1 MPLYDYECK
10 ACEFQFDELIRM
22 DDRKKP
28 TRKKCPNCGRKKVKQ
43 VILGTPATVD
53 PINIGV
59 RTTDSA
65 YKEVIAK
72 INEGNPGAGLD
83 GKGWRASQKVQREGI
98 PDTYKGHKEL
108 DREKGW

>member
-10 ACEFQFDELIRM
+10 DCEFQFDELIRM

-28 TRKKCPNCGRKKVKQ
+28 TFKKCPNCGRKKVKQ
-43 VILGTPATVD
+43 VILGTPPIVD
-53 PINIGV
+53 PMNIGV
-59 RTTDSA
+59 QTTDDT

-72 INEGNPGAGLD
+72 INEAHPAAGKD
-83 GKGWRASQKVQREGI
+83 GKGWKASQQIQREGI
-98 PDTYKGHKEL
+98 SDTYKGHKEL